1 MPSDHRRELKRRR
14 PRLVMTVWRGQREA
28 RSSSLV
34 DNILQFVR
42 SQEKNKKQEVVT
54 PARNINAAVDMR
66 LMNVTGF
73 FPSLELNFYC
83 WRYNGSRNLATVLLP
98 DLGQLLLDE
107 LVQYPVLLADVVSHD
122 GLPVWVVFVVTARHG
137 ADVGLLGGGLE
148 LTNRTDLDC
157 VLSGVSGNPH

>member
-1 MPSDHRRELKRRR
+1 
-14 PRLVMTVWRGQREA
+14 MTVWRGQREA

-54 PARNINAAVDMR
+54 PARNINAAVEMR

-107 LVQYPVLLADVVSHD
+107 LVQYPVLLADVMSHNS
-122 GLPVWVVFVVTARHG
+122 LQTQ
-137 ADVGLLGGGLE
+137 DVQL
-148 LTNRTDLDC
+148 C
-157 VLSGVSGNPH
+157 